1 MAFKMRGFSPF
12 TQKQDNPGSRIPGP
26 NSTTDGDE
34 VSGRTQIEEIKHD
47 IERLKEEVID
57 PKYSA
62 KIKNKLRKALRE
74 NEAALVKLQ
83 KAKNQQ

>member
-1 MAFKMRGFSPF
+1 MAFKMKGFSPF
-12 TQKQDNPGSRIPGP
+12 TQKQDNLGP

-47 IERLKEEVID
+47 IARLKEDIKN
-57 PKYSA
+57 PKYP
-62 KIKNKLRKALRE
+62 IEIINKFKKALRE
-74 NEAALVKLQ
+74 NEAALIRLQ